1 MKVTPSHDEK
11 GFNICPK
18 RQFFRGKYVRKCT
31 GSGFGCFADNQP
43 MEVEKPM
50 QTPIVFN
57 HVETIEQIPV
67 SELQESASNQ

>member
-1 MKVTPSHDEK
+1 M
-11 GFNICPK
+11 
-18 RQFFRGKYVRKCT
+18 RRGLTFAQNVSSLEESMCENVQ
-31 GSGFGCFADNQP
+31 GQVSVVFADNQP

-50 QTPIVFN
+50 QTPIVLN